1 MLTVGLCLHRR
12 PAAANIQGMYTLK
25 ELTAFNAVVFLS
37 LVSHLLTSCDG
48 CAQARDV
55 LTLKLGS
62 FKAPRGE
69 KSGQVLSLDWLPQ
82 KPHNIVAVGFFDGA
96 SRCPAGRRWLI
107 GSKRTSKFPP
117 AGLQSWGE
125 KAKVAWLI
133 LFIFCSSSGVV
144 GLWDLNTT
152 SALLRVREPDKSLSL
167 LPYQNLLAHDHAV
180 RALAFCPAS
189 RYLPLS
195 SHLQRRHPLAALT
208 MSEE

>member
-12 PAAANIQGMYTLK
+12 PAAADIQGTYTLK

-48 CAQARDV
+48 CVQARDV

-107 GSKRTSKFPP
+107 GSKRTSKSPPP

-125 KAKVAWLI
+125 KAPSGL
-133 LFIFCSSSGVV
+133 FCSF
-144 GLWDLNTT
+144 
-152 SALLRVREPDKSLSL
+152 SALLQVWW
-167 LPYQNLLAHDHAV
+167 V
-180 RALAFCPAS
+180 CGI
-189 RYLPLS
+189 
-195 SHLQRRHPLAALT
+195 
-208 MSEE
+208 